1 MKRRKKLLMSA
12 MLVGTVCM
20 LQVGQSS
27 VVALDM
33 APISVENV
41 KNNIDN
47 TGDEKYTPY
56 YQEASQWYDKDGNI
70 QTPITLDEELWQ
82 STPIFSE
89 RCELCA
95 IPDEVLQNAT
105 TEDLLQLVVD
115 CKLNYL
121 ISLYGDVDMAMT
133 RITECFNGIRELMSR
148 EDCGQVVLDMY
159 NKYEIPF
166 QKFFDDNIIGEFSDI
181 QEFKDKVKCV
191 LEDEEYFVQIRKD
204 SQVANTLNILE
215 WILTQKCVA
224 EQFDTIAKEEVI
236 QDVLNKTKQ
245 KNSTEYATFI
255 EEYFISAIKNGQCL
269 EYGQCTENY
278 GAEIMSARGKAYVT
292 ILTPSKKKMEI
303 EYINN
308 PTVLTYERSKTYLG
322 NYVKYLDVCVNI
334 LDNGTSKYNCH
345 AYAWFTMLPGYH
357 HLAKACQLNDAS
369 TLANDSAIKKY
380 SNPVKGGV
388 LYHSAHSV
396 FVQELNYTCP
406 QANVYNGI
414 LVREKISGAGPLVE
428 WPLQFSSIYGAAYT
442 CYYK

>member
-166 QKFFDDNIIGEFSDI
+166 QKFFDNNIIGEFSDI

-278 GAEIMSARGKAYVT
+278 GAEIMSARGKVYVT
-292 ILTPSKKKMEI
+292 ILTPSKKKW
-303 EYINN
+303 
-308 PTVLTYERSKTYLG
+308 R
-322 NYVKYLDVCVNI
+322 
-334 LDNGTSKYNCH
+334 
-345 AYAWFTMLPGYH
+345 
-357 HLAKACQLNDAS
+357 
-369 TLANDSAIKKY
+369 
-380 SNPVKGGV
+380 
-388 LYHSAHSV
+388 
-396 FVQELNYTCP
+396 
-406 QANVYNGI
+406 
-414 LVREKISGAGPLVE
+414 
-428 WPLQFSSIYGAAYT
+428 
-442 CYYK
+442 